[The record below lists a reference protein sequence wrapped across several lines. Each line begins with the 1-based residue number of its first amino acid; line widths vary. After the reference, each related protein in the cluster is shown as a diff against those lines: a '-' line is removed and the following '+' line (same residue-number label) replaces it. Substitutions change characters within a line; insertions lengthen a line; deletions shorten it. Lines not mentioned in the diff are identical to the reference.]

1 MRIIDQCVTLI
12 SVLQLVSL
20 LSTGRYIYFDASQ
33 SKGKARFSTPYSIHS
48 HTCLK
53 FHYHMTGMHTGRLN
67 VYATDT
73 RGHEQL
79 LWRLFGERDRTWREA
94 SIPLNDIHP
103 QYQVPFYDCYT
114 MKWLH
119 FGHCFNLFRKQL
131 RYYTYSYWSI
141 VTFR

>member
-1 MRIIDQCVTLI
+1 MCYIDQCVTTG
-12 SVLQLVSL
+12 VFVYL
-20 LSTGRYIYFDASQ
+20 LSIGRYIYFDDSQ

-79 LWRLFGERDRTWREA
+79 LWRLFGEQDRTWREA

-103 QYQVPFYDCYT
+103 QYQVPFYDFYT
-114 MKWLH
+114 MKVLTTD
-119 FGHCFNLFRKQL
+119 QL
-131 RYYTYSYWSI
+131 GLSSI
-141 VTFR
+141 LAIALTCLESS

>member
-53 FHYHMTGMHTGRLN
+53 FHYHMTDMHTGRLN

>member
-1 MRIIDQCVTLI
+1 MCYIDQCVTTGFF
-12 SVLQLVSL
+12 VYL

-33 SKGKARFSTPYSIHS
+33 SKGKARFSTPYNIHS

-79 LWRLFGERDRTWREA
+79 LWRLFGEQDSTWREA
-94 SIPLNDIHP
+94 CIPLNDIHP
-103 QYQVPFYDCYT
+103 QHQVPIYDSYT
-114 MKWLH
+114 MKVLTTD
-119 FGHCFNLFRKQL
+119 QL
-131 RYYTYSYWSI
+131 GLSSI
-141 VTFR
+141 LAIALICLESS